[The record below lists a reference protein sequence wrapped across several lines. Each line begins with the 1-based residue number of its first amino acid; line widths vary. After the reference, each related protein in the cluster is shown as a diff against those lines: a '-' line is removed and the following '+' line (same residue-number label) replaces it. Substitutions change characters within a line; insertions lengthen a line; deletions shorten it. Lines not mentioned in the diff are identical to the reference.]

1 MQPAEKKSEV
11 VYRRRNLP
19 AALPSAEAATTDLA
33 KRAFVR
39 AITPLIIGFLLLLGL
54 ISWLGWRSASQMDN
68 IGFKARELAFQTT
81 VWQDVLSDLRLKAT
95 QVDTEMR
102 VRHTAISQRGLTPPF
117 DLKLDAARGDLN
129 QTIALLNRVPTS
141 DYLNWTKL
149 TADL

>member
-54 ISWLGWRSASQMDN
+54 ISWLGWRSAKEMEQVGENCRDLASRTSVSQN
-68 IGFKARELAFQTT
+68 LS
-81 VWQDVLSDLRLKAT
+81 SDLRS
-95 QVDTEMR
+95 EE
-102 VRHTAISQRGLTPPF
+102 HTSELQ
-117 DLKLDAARGDLN
+117 
-129 QTIALLNRVPTS
+129 S
-141 DYLNWTKL
+141 
-149 TADL
+149 